1 MMKQTPSRQKDDLP
15 GKGQQDGLRVSWIGE
30 FLDYLNVNY
39 PQPTVDTPRCNGEA
53 TVRLQTAIK
62 VGSDKAAVSKS
73 NFGKFGV
80 AHGTPNLEM
89 KILIRKSKQCPDDS
103 DNELFA

>member
-1 MMKQTPSRQKDDLP
+1 MMKQTPSRQNDDLP
-15 GKGQQDGLRVSWIGE
+15 GKGQQDGLRVSWIGD
-30 FLDYLNVNY
+30 FLNYLNVNY
-39 PQPTVDTPRCNGEA
+39 PQPTVDASMNGEA

-80 AHGTPNLEM
+80 AHGTPNLET